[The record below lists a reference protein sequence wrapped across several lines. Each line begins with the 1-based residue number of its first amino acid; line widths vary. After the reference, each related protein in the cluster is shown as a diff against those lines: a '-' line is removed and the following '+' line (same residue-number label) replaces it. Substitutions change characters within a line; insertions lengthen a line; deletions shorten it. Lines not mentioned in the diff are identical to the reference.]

1 MQLLCSLCNGLIIIS
16 PVLMDAAGLPFT
28 PAPRETEAD
37 ATGNIQTRDRQLK
50 TSVFLGIKSDA
61 EGNKSGPRWT
71 LPSALAQS
79 NETLLQTAQRA
90 VQDVAGSD
98 LKVWCPSNA
107 PMTVNFRVYNKNL
120 SEELRGD
127 GDDDNIHYYGEK
139 IFYYR
144 VQYDSGDVNEKEI
157 KKANVD
163 DWGWLA
169 NDEMVERVTEER
181 GEHQA
186 KFFRYML

>member
-1 MQLLCSLCNGLIIIS
+1 M
-16 PVLMDAAGLPFT
+16 
-28 PAPRETEAD
+28 
-37 ATGNIQTRDRQLK
+37 
-50 TSVFLGIKSDA
+50 
-61 EGNKSGPRWT
+61 
-71 LPSALAQS
+71 
-79 NETLLQTAQRA
+79 
-90 VQDVAGSD
+90 
-98 LKVWCPSNA
+98 KVWCPSNA

-120 SEELRGD
+120 PEELRGD
-127 GDDDNIHYYGEK
+127 GDDDNNMNYYGEK

-144 VQYDSGDVNEKEI
+144 VQYDSGDVNEKVT

>member
-1 MQLLCSLCNGLIIIS
+1 MIVYILLINDLPLSLGTYS
-16 PVLMDAAGLPFT
+16 AALPFT

-50 TSVFLGIKSDA
+50 TSVFLGIKTNS

-71 LPSALAQS
+71 LPSAIPTAD
-79 NETLLQTAQRA
+79 ETLLQTAQRA
-90 VQDVAGSD
+90 VEEVAGKE
-98 LKVWCPSNA
+98 LGLWCPSNA

-120 SEELRGD
+120 PEDVRG
-127 GDDDNIHYYGEK
+127 NYYGEK

-144 VQYDSGDVNEKEI
+144 VQHDNGDVNEKTL
-157 KKANVD
+157 KKGGVE

-169 NDEMVERVTEER
+169 KEEMVERVTEER

-186 KFFRYML
+186 KFFHYML